1 MFGYSLIRTKKLMAI
16 YNKIAIFALEKIR
29 HQKSQKMTFSG
40 IIQLALPEQSGTTA
54 AGKQWRRKD
63 FILLY
68 DNSNAQYPKTVLFS
82 VMGDNI
88 DKLNI
93 QQGVEYDIEIDFSTR
108 EYNAKT
114 YMSATAWKATAKS
127 GCSTPPTPTLDSLG
141 VKGYSPSPTPPQLQF
156 AQSAVD
162 PTAVYDDSE
171 LPF

>member
-16 YNKIAIFALEKIR
+16 YGKIAIFALNKIR
-29 HQKSQKMTFSG
+29 QSKSQNMTFSG
-40 IIQLALPEQSGTTA
+40 LIQSALPEQSGTTA

-68 DNSNAQYPKTVLFS
+68 DGSNTQYPKTVLFS

-93 QQGVEYDIEIDFSTR
+93 QQGVEYDVEIDFSTR
-108 EYNAKT
+108 EYNGKT
-114 YMSATAWKATAKS
+114 YMSATAWKATAKTQPAPQQLVYTQPAPA
-127 GCSTPPTPTLDSLG
+127 TPP
-141 VKGYSPSPTPPQLQF
+141 
-156 AQSAVD
+156 A
-162 PTAVYDDSE
+162 DDSE

>member
-16 YNKIAIFALEKIR
+16 YAKMAIFAVEKIR
-29 HQKSQKMTFSG
+29 QSKSQNMTFSG
-40 IIQLALPEQSGTTA
+40 IIQTALPEQSSTTA
-54 AGKQWRRKD
+54 AGKQWRRRD

-93 QQGVEYDIEIDFSTR
+93 QQGIEYDVEIDFSTR
-108 EYNAKT
+108 EYNGRT
-114 YMSATAWKATAKS
+114 YMSATTWKATPKNQTQPA
-127 GCSTPPTPTLDSLG
+127 PTPANDPYAAMG
-141 VKGYSPSPTPPQLQF
+141 MQP
-156 AQSAVD
+156 AQKQ
-162 PTAVYDDSE
+162 TAPAQDDG